1 MAKYGSDRR
10 KVTGT
15 TILGRYLSKMKLKQF
30 RDYRWKDTQALQE
43 VAEKRLRETM
53 EKQGKDK
60 GEIALMIEE
69 QRQVIPEVVEE
80 PDYAES
86 DPNAQY
92 GGQFSFGDSTESA
105 DDLGLTDDD
114 IIYLKLK

>member
-1 MAKYGSDRR
+1 
-10 KVTGT
+10 
-15 TILGRYLSKMKLKQF
+15 
-30 RDYRWKDTQALQE
+30 
-43 VAEKRLRETM
+43 M

-80 PDYAES
+80 PDYADS

-92 GGQFSFGDSTESA
+92 GGQFSFGDSIETIG
-105 DDLGLTDDD
+105 DDAEPFPYDLDKEELEAEVRYSLG
-114 IIYLKLK
+114 IEEYPE